1 MAKREYVALAHKY
14 KDQVVADMYAS
25 EKLDGIRAIW
35 DGGISRGI
43 LASEVPYAN
52 TTKDFR
58 YRTPPVA
65 TGLWTR
71 YGKVIQAPSWFLDA
85 LPKIILD
92 GELWI
97 SRDSFQDLT
106 SIVKALNPDESWDQV
121 TYNVFNVPF
130 YKYWLADGRIYNP
143 NMDITLKNAWKWA
156 EVKASEREVR
166 LLKTGQSLRNAIKIM
181 AQYPETEYY
190 KPIKFKHLSAC
201 SIQARK
207 DMLTYFDSV
216 LAAGGEGIMLSNP
229 NGYWQPQRSYDML
242 KMKGVEESEAK
253 VVGYIYGEETDLG
266 SKLLG
271 MVGSLLVEWQGKR
284 FNLSGLT
291 NEERALPYE
300 FRSTAES
307 NPGCAAGP
315 EVYSDVFPIGSTV
328 TFRYRSLTKD
338 GLPKEA
344 RYLRKREY
352 E

>member
-14 KDQVVADMYAS
+14 KNQVVADMYVS

-35 DGGISRGI
+35 DGGLSRGI
-43 LASEVPYAN
+43 LAADVPYAN
-52 TTKDFR
+52 TTKDSR

-71 YGKVIQAPSWFLDA
+71 YGKVIQAPSWFLDS

-106 SIVKALNPDESWDQV
+106 SIVKSLDPSPEWDRV
-121 TYNVFNVPF
+121 TYRTFNVPF
-130 YKYWLADGRIYNP
+130 YRYWLADGRVYNP
-143 NMDITLKNAWKWA
+143 NMDITLKGAIKWA
-156 EVKASEREVR
+156 EARAEATGVR

-190 KPIKFKHLSAC
+190 KPMRFKHLSAC
-201 SIQARK
+201 PIQARR
-207 DMLTYFDSV
+207 DLMAYFDQITSDN
-216 LAAGGEGIMLSNP
+216 GEGVMLANP
-229 NGYWQPQRSYDML
+229 NGYWQPNRSYDLL
-242 KMKGVEESEAK
+242 KLKGMEESEAT
-253 VVGYIYGEETDLG
+253 VVGYVYGEETELG

-271 MVGSLLVEWQGKR
+271 LVGSLIVNWQGKR

-291 NEERALPYE
+291 DEERQLPYE
-300 FRSTAES
+300 FSQIAEQ
-307 NPGCAAGP
+307 NPGQVAADHIFS
-315 EVYSDVFPIGSTV
+315 EVFPLGTSV

-344 RYLRKREY
+344 RYARKRDY